1 MGLYNQLQKAKSEED
16 VKDAYIK
23 AKGLKSHTKDLID
36 RWIHIASAPR
46 LALKKTSWGVWLFR
60 HLRGLWFSFLT
71 TSARNFSPLSEI
83 HAFREIS

>member
-23 AKGLKSHTKDLID
+23 AQGLKGHTKDLID

-46 LALKKTSWGVWLFR
+46 LALKKTS
-60 HLRGLWFSFLT
+60 
-71 TSARNFSPLSEI
+71 
-83 HAFREIS
+83 